1 MNDIWS
7 ILGAHLREPIV
18 VVDAGAMDGTFKT
31 APQKMPET
39 GGRYR
44 TFGFEPLEDECALL
58 NQWAD
63 AGSTF
68 LPYALGDG
76 TERTLHRCRYEP
88 NSSLYE
94 PDVELMRRFQGLAEQ
109 SEVVRRSTVRTVRLD
124 DVREITRIDFF
135 KSDVQGA
142 ELDIFRGAERLLSTT
157 LLIEAE
163 VEFVP
168 LYKGQPLLADVDR
181 FLRERGFE
189 FHFFP
194 GLFGRA
200 FKPMLM
206 RNDAQAHFRQT
217 LWGDAVYVP
226 AFDRLP
232 TLPPVQLMKLAV
244 LLHELYQSYDLAHH
258 ALSLADARTGGGLA
272 PAYFAMVQAAGASA
286 GVPISRTGA

>member
-7 ILGAHLREPIV
+7 IVGPHLREPIV

-31 APQKMPET
+31 APERMPET

-63 AGSTF
+63 SGSTF

-94 PDVELMRRFQGLAEQ
+94 PDAALMGVFQGLAEQ
-109 SEVVRRSTVRTVRLD
+109 SEVVSKSVTRTVRLD
-124 DVREITRIDFF
+124 DIPEITRIDFF

-142 ELDIFRGAERLLSTT
+142 ELDIFRGAERLLATT
-157 LLIEAE
+157 LLIEVE

-168 LYKGQPLLADVDR
+168 LYKRQPLFADVDA
-181 FLRERGFE
+181 FLRARGFA

-200 FKPMLM
+200 IKPLLM
-206 RNDAQAHFRQT
+206 RNTLEQNFRQT

-232 TLPPVQLMKLAV
+232 TLAPVPLMKLAA
-244 LLHELYQSYDLAHH
+244 LLHDLYQSYDLAHL
-258 ALSLADARTGGGLA
+258 ALSHADAQTGGKLA

-286 GVPISRTGA
+286 GVPITRT